1 MGIVLDWN
9 KTSWTFRL
17 VLMSLMVA
25 LLVAVDEALAFI
37 PFLQLV
43 TFTVV
48 MCYCVFG
55 YKFTVIVL
63 LIYVTIDCLISG
75 GMWPIFISIPVMFV
89 AWLFLPT
96 LLNFSKLV
104 KGSMF
109 KQMCVIVAITAIHGF
124 LYGQTF
130 AVVTSAIYNA
140 SSWEAYANAYYMWTM
155 ADLPWEIAQCIVGA
169 VTVALMLPPV
179 YMAAQKALRRYAVSH
194 PNNNE
199 KLIDE

>member
-1 MGIVLDWN
+1 MIDWS

-17 VLMSLMVA
+17 VLMALMVA

-43 TFTVV
+43 TFTIV

-55 YKFTVIVL
+55 YKFTVVVL
-63 LIYVTIDCLISG
+63 FIYVTLDCLISG
-75 GMWPIFISIPVMFV
+75 GMWPLFVSIPVMFV

-104 KGSMF
+104 KGSIF
-109 KQMCVIVAITAIHGF
+109 KKLWVIIPITAVHGYI
-124 LYGQTF
+124 YGQTF
-130 AVVTSAIYNA
+130 AVVTTLIY
-140 SSWEAYANAYYMWTM
+140 SSDTWDLFYRGWLGWTM
-155 ADLPWEIAQCIVGA
+155 ADIPWEVAQCIVGA
-169 VTVALMLPPV
+169 VTVGLMLPPV
-179 YMAAQKALRRYAVSH
+179 YMAAGKALRRYSVNH

>member
-1 MGIVLDWN
+1 MIDWS

-17 VLMSLMVA
+17 VLMALMVA

-43 TFTVV
+43 TFTIV

-55 YKFTVIVL
+55 YKFTVVVL
-63 LIYVTIDCLISG
+63 FIYVTLDCLISG
-75 GMWPIFISIPVMFV
+75 GMWPLFVSIPVMFV

-104 KGSMF
+104 KGSIF
-109 KQMCVIVAITAIHGF
+109 KKLWVIVPITAIHGF
-124 LYGQTF
+124 IYGQTF
-130 AVVTSAIYNA
+130 AVVTTLIYN
-140 SSWEAYANAYYMWTM
+140 SGTWDLFYRGWLGWTM
-155 ADLPWEIAQCIVGA
+155 ADIPWEVAQCIVGA
-169 VTVALMLPPV
+169 VTVGLMLPPV
-179 YMAAQKALRRYAVSH
+179 YMAAEKALRRYVVNH

>member
-1 MGIVLDWN
+1 MVIDWK

-17 VLMSLMVA
+17 VLIALMVA

-43 TFTVV
+43 TFTIV

-55 YKFTVIVL
+55 YKFTVTVL
-63 LIYVTIDCLISG
+63 LIYVTLDCLISG
-75 GMWPIFISIPVMFV
+75 GMWPLFISIPVMFV

-104 KGSMF
+104 NGSIF
-109 KQMCVIVAITAIHGF
+109 KKLWVIVPITAIHGF
-124 LYGQTF
+124 IYGQTF

-155 ADLPWEIAQCIVGA
+155 GDIPWEVAQCIVGA
-169 VTVALMLPPV
+169 VTVGLMLPPV
-179 YMAAQKALRRYAVSH
+179 YMAAEKALRRYSVNH

-199 KLIDE
+199 KLTDE

>member
-1 MGIVLDWN
+1 MIDWS

-17 VLMSLMVA
+17 VLMALMVA

-43 TFTVV
+43 TFTIV

-55 YKFTVIVL
+55 YKFTVVVL
-63 LIYVTIDCLISG
+63 FIYVTLDCLISG
-75 GMWPIFISIPVMFV
+75 GMWPLFVSIPVMFV

-96 LLNFSKLV
+96 LLNYSKLV
-104 KGSMF
+104 KGSIF
-109 KQMCVIVAITAIHGF
+109 KKLWVIVPITAIHGF
-124 LYGQTF
+124 IYGQTF
-130 AVVTSAIYNA
+130 AVVTTLIYN
-140 SSWEAYANAYYMWTM
+140 SDTWDLFYRGWLGWTM
-155 ADLPWEIAQCIVGA
+155 ADIPWEVAQCIVGA
-169 VTVALMLPPV
+169 VTVGLMLPPV
-179 YMAAQKALRRYAVSH
+179 YMAAEKALRRYSVNH

>member
-1 MGIVLDWN
+1 MIDWS

-17 VLMSLMVA
+17 VLMALMVA

-43 TFTVV
+43 TFTIV

-55 YKFTVIVL
+55 YKFTIVVL
-63 LIYVTIDCLISG
+63 FIYVTLDCLISG
-75 GMWPIFISIPVMFV
+75 GMWPLFVSIPVMFV

-104 KGSMF
+104 KGSIF
-109 KQMCVIVAITAIHGF
+109 KKLWVIVPITAIHGF
-124 LYGQTF
+124 IYGQTF
-130 AVVTSAIYNA
+130 AVVTTLIYN
-140 SSWEAYANAYYMWTM
+140 SDTWDLFYRGWLGWTM
-155 ADLPWEIAQCIVGA
+155 ADIPWEVAQCIVGA
-169 VTVALMLPPV
+169 VTVGLMLPPV
-179 YMAAQKALRRYAVSH
+179 YMAAEKALRRYSVNH